1 VITSAPFFKKE
12 ENAMLELATL
22 ADRPAVNNLARQVH
36 ELHVDWRP
44 DIFRMPEELYPEGRY
59 LDCIRQRQLY
69 VAKLNGIVAGF
80 VLLKIK
86 EYDFPGVV
94 RRTVMVIDEICVEKA
109 LRGDGVGTRIMEEIH
124 ALARAFGCTDLQ
136 LGVYPQNDDA
146 VGFYQKCGF
155 TIRSIDMQRKV

>member
-1 VITSAPFFKKE
+1 
-12 ENAMLELATL
+12 MLELATPI
-22 ADRPAVNNLARQVH
+22 DRAAVNDLARQVH
-36 ELHVDWRP
+36 ELHVSWRP
-44 DIFRMPEELYPEGRY
+44 DIFRMPDELYPETRF

-69 VAKLNGIVAGF
+69 VAKLNGIVVGF
-80 VLLKIK
+80 VLLKIR
-86 EYDFPGVV
+86 EYDYLGQV

-109 LRGDGVGTRIMEEIH
+109 LRGHGIGTRLMEEVH

-155 TIRSIDMQRKV
+155 TIRSIDMQKKI

>member
-1 VITSAPFFKKE
+1 
-12 ENAMLELATL
+12 MLELATPI
-22 ADRPAVNNLARQVH
+22 DRAAVNDLARQVH
-36 ELHVDWRP
+36 ELHVSWRP
-44 DIFRMPEELYPEGRY
+44 DIFRMPDELYPEARF

-69 VAKLNGIVAGF
+69 VAKLNGIVVGF
-80 VLLKIK
+80 VLLKIR
-86 EYDFPGVV
+86 EYDYLGQV

-109 LRGDGVGTRIMEEIH
+109 LRGHGIGTRLMEEVH

-155 TIRSIDMQRKV
+155 TIKSIDMQRKV